1 MILAQNHSGGTA
13 KPSNHDHQVTRHLAQ
28 TLGGID
34 IRVVDRVIVAGDQI
48 YSFAREGVL
57 PAYESRL

>member
-1 MILAQNHSGGTA
+1 MEGIYCELP
-13 KPSNHDHQVTRHLAQ
+13 KPSNHNHQITRHLVR

-34 IRVVDRVIVAGDQI
+34 IRVVDHVIVAGDQI

-57 PAYESRL
+57 PAYDPGP